1 MSSAGNTLTV
11 QESHKGMV
19 IGNKGRNLRAMRRS
33 AEPEIAEAYGLTA
46 CTIVPFVR
54 VEPKWFKNHFIL
66 KELGYKE

>member
-1 MSSAGNTLTV
+1 MNRAS
-11 QESHKGMV
+11 QKGMV
-19 IGNKGRNLRAMRRS
+19 IGNKGRTLRAMRRA